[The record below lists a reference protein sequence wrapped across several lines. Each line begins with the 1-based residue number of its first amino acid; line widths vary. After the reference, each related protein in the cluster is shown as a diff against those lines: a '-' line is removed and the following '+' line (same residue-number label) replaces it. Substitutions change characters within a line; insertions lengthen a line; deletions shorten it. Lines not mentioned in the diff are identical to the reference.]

1 MVAKKE
7 KSELMRVDSTNP
19 SAKVCFNS
27 PTWGRLSLVAMMGR
41 VNKYLHTYP
50 DYAYQIVIGTDSAPK
65 NRERLDYIT
74 AVVVHR
80 IGAGGIYFWHR
91 TVRGKVHTL
100 RERMYEEALLSLEFA
115 KLFLESAGKLGLL
128 HLDLAI
134 HVDIG
139 RGGPTREMISEVVGM
154 IRGSGFE
161 VRIKPEAFAAS
172 KVADRHT

>member
-1 MVAKKE
+1 
-7 KSELMRVDSTNP
+7 
-19 SAKVCFNS
+19 
-27 PTWGRLSLVAMMGR
+27 MGR
-41 VNKYLHTYP
+41 INKYLHACP
-50 DYAYQIVIGTDSAPK
+50 DYSYQIVIGTDSAPK

-100 RERMYEEALLSLEFA
+100 RDRMYEEALLSLEFA
-115 KLFLESAGKLGLL
+115 KLFLESAGKSGLL